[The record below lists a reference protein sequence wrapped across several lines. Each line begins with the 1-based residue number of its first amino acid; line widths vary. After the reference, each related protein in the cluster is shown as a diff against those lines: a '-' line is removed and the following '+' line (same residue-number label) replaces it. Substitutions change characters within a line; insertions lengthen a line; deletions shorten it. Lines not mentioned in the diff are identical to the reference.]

1 MAEADDFRPY
11 SPWRTLYH
19 SSGSKKRG
27 CSRLRKH
34 ADELEITKLILN
46 ITNCGNW
53 SLVLKLARAD
63 FPHGLS
69 RSSDAASLRSRGI
82 INISMILGEVRCS
95 SNSERQRKR
104 EVFLMLPG
112 ARSGR
117 LDNLYLEINK

>member
-1 MAEADDFRPY
+1 MQSTKKTRRWAADNEINLKY
-11 SPWRTLYH
+11 NELWQLV
-19 SSGSKKRG
+19 
-27 CSRLRKH
+27 SR
-34 ADELEITKLILN
+34 
-46 ITNCGNW
+46 
-53 SLVLKLARAD
+53 LKLARAD
-63 FPHGLS
+63 FPRGLS

-117 LDNLYLEINK
+117 LDNLYLEINKWLIDVEK